1 MRRTNEDTFRSWAI
15 SQTLL
20 VGLLG
25 AGLALFVSNPVLRT
39 TWQLPEGR
47 LVLDTLVTL
56 AAALVAA
63 LAGVR
68 FSVEGRKLDL
78 LLCSGFTVLALGTA
92 CFAIMPVLGGENVQ
106 ATEAWARLGTRLLGW
121 TLIAIAPWARGRINA
136 RERAMVNALAGFALL
151 VLAIWLF
158 CRWMGPTLPA
168 FLSFT
173 SADAPPWLMSV
184 LAIQAMLSLLAMVGF
199 GYRFWQHGE
208 DLDRWLALAATLALF
223 AELHYVFTPLV
234 SSDYV
239 SEGDLL
245 RLLSYGVLLVG
256 VWRAIR
262 SAEFGRAVADERAR
276 LAREIHDGLAQYLFA
291 ISTHASMLE
300 GGAPPETLI
309 PKLKEATLAAQRE
322 ARFAVLALSSAGGT
336 APFDAAIRRYVEFL
350 TADGNLAVDVEIDPG
365 IRLAPDEQIEVFRIV
380 QEGLGNVRKHANA
393 TRAEVRIGERNG
405 QRMVVVTDDGQG
417 FDGVGTPAGQGLKNI
432 RARAAAI
439 DGGVEVRSE
448 MGRGTA
454 VEVLLRA

>member
-1 MRRTNEDTFRSWAI
+1 MRRASEDTFRAWAI

-25 AGLALFVSNPVLRT
+25 AGLALFVTNPVLRT
-39 TWQLPEGR
+39 TWQLPAAR
-47 LVLDTLVTL
+47 LVLDTLVAL
-56 AAALVAA
+56 AAILVAA

-78 LLCSGFTVLALGTA
+78 ILCAGFTVLALGTT
-92 CFAIMPVLGGENVQ
+92 FFSIVPVLGGNDVQ
-106 ATEAWARLGTRLLGW
+106 PIEAWARLGCRLLGW
-121 TLIAIAPWARGRINA
+121 ALVAYAPWARGRVNA
-136 RERAMVNALAGFALL
+136 RERAMVNALVGFALL
-151 VLAIWLF
+151 VFAIWLF
-158 CRWMGPTLPA
+158 CRWMGPALPPL
-168 FLSFT
+168 LSFT
-173 SADAPPWLMSV
+173 TVDAPPAVTSV
-184 LAIQAMLSLLAMVGF
+184 LAIQAMVSLLAMVGF
-199 GYRFWQHGE
+199 SYRFWQHGE

-223 AELHYVFTPLV
+223 AELHYVFTPVV
-234 SSDYV
+234 SSRYV
-239 SEGDLL
+239 SEGDFL
-245 RLLSYGVLLVG
+245 RLLSYGILLVG

-291 ISTHASMLE
+291 ISTHAAMLE

-322 ARFAVLALSSAGGT
+322 ARFAVLALSSASGT

-350 TADGNLAVDVEIDPG
+350 TADGNLEVDLEIDPT

-393 TRAEVRIGERNG
+393 TRAEVRISERNG
-405 QRMVVVTDDGQG
+405 QRLVTVTDDGQG
-417 FDGVGTPAGQGLKNI
+417 FSGEGTPAGQGLKNI

>member
-1 MRRTNEDTFRSWAI
+1 MRRASEDTFRTWAV

-20 VGLLG
+20 IGLLG
-25 AGLALFVSNPVLRT
+25 AGLALFVSNPALRT
-39 TWQLPEGR
+39 TWQLPEAR
-47 LVLDTLVTL
+47 LVLDTLTAL
-56 AAALVAA
+56 AATLVAA

-78 LLCSGFTVLALGTA
+78 ALCSGFTVLALGTA
-92 CFAIMPVLGGENVQ
+92 FFAVIPVLGGSEVRP
-106 ATEAWARLGTRLLGW
+106 TEAWAQLGCRLLGW
-121 TLIAIAPWARGRINA
+121 ALIAYAPWARGRINS
-136 RERAMVNALAGFALL
+136 RERAMINALAGFALL

-158 CRWMGPTLPA
+158 CRWMGPTLPTL
-168 FLSFT
+168 LSFT
-173 SADAPPWLMSV
+173 AADAPPWLMSV
-184 LAIQAMLSLLAMVGF
+184 LAIQAMLGLLAMVGF

-245 RLLSYGVLLVG
+245 RLLSYGILLIG

-300 GGAPPETLI
+300 GGAPPEKLI

-405 QRMVVVTDDGQG
+405 QRLVMVTDDGQG
-417 FDGVGTPAGQGLKNI
+417 FDGVDTPAGQGLKNI

>member
-1 MRRTNEDTFRSWAI
+1 VRRTNEDTFRAWAI

-39 TWQLPEGR
+39 TWELPEAR
-47 LVLDTLVTL
+47 LVLDTLVAL
-56 AAALVAA
+56 AATLVAA

-78 LLCSGFTVLALGTA
+78 VLCSGFTVLALGTT
-92 CFAIMPVLGGENVQ
+92 CFAILPVLGGANVQ
-106 ATEAWARLGTRLLGW
+106 PTEAWARLGCRLLGW
-121 TLIAIAPWARGRINA
+121 SLIAYAPWARGRINA

-168 FLSFT
+168 LLSFT

-184 LAIQAMLSLLAMVGF
+184 LAIQAMLGLLAMVGF
-199 GYRFWQHGE
+199 GYRFWQHSE

-239 SEGDLL
+239 SEGDFL

-405 QRMVVVTDDGQG
+405 QRMVMVTDDGQG